1 MPATLWTHSLEAQ
14 RRMLLS
20 LVKELLELELQLRRQ
35 KLPVSLDELNQRLLL
50 ISRVLPVARRAPWT
64 PGLVQEAHAL
74 LVRIQDLDLQAVHA
88 RLAAQSSEP
97 DATGTSVG

>member
-1 MPATLWTHSLEAQ
+1 MPATLWTHSLEPQ

-20 LVKELLELELQLRRQ
+20 LVAELLRLETQMRRQ

-64 PGLVQEAHAL
+64 PGLVQEAHDL
-74 LVRIQDLDLQAVHA
+74 FLRIQDLDLRTA
-88 RLAAQSSEP
+88 RAQLDVQPSEP